1 MLAAVRA
8 DSDRADSAA
17 DAPGAVPMPAGP
29 DTVPLDGPRELNA
42 TAPPAP
48 ASAEPGPRAPL
59 PQRTRGSSGLVPG
72 KPNRPVS
79 GRTADAPD
87 PDAIT
92 ESLSAILDAAEPEPP
107 EPDPAAGPEVRT
119 PVPPAASDPQP
130 EPAAAPSQQ
139 PPARQAPPEP
149 VPPEHVSLRP
159 APLKPARRPARAP
172 TAKPARKPGH
182 PAGAGLPRGPGR
194 PRVGRRARIT
204 AAAAAVL
211 AIVAIG
217 SLIHVL
223 LVRSQ
228 TPVALSGSS
237 GEHHAVTRDQA
248 AAWLAAQMSRATS
261 MSCDHVMC
269 AVLRAHKVPAA
280 DLDVLRPGGD
290 PVLPLAPG
298 GSARPAVIVA
308 TAAVRGQ
315 LGSRLS
321 SVYAPVVI
329 ARFGSGPDRI
339 EVRAIATQGAPAFR
353 AMARTDLLQRRE
365 SGAELLQTDRIVV
378 TADSARGEL
387 ARGQVDARLL
397 VIITGLAAQ
406 QPLEIMAFGDRSP
419 GAGLDQSPLRSAEL
433 APAPGSPRRL
443 GAAFARSVRA
453 FLLAQSGPFAVARAG
468 PARLPD
474 GQVGVRFQVT
484 APSPL
489 GLLGATP

>member
-1 MLAAVRA
+1 
-8 DSDRADSAA
+8 
-17 DAPGAVPMPAGP
+17 
-29 DTVPLDGPRELNA
+29 
-42 TAPPAP
+42 
-48 ASAEPGPRAPL
+48 
-59 PQRTRGSSGLVPG
+59 
-72 KPNRPVS
+72 
-79 GRTADAPD
+79 
-87 PDAIT
+87 
-92 ESLSAILDAAEPEPP
+92 
-107 EPDPAAGPEVRT
+107 
-119 PVPPAASDPQP
+119 
-130 EPAAAPSQQ
+130 
-139 PPARQAPPEP
+139 
-149 VPPEHVSLRP
+149 
-159 APLKPARRPARAP
+159 
-172 TAKPARKPGH
+172 
-182 PAGAGLPRGPGR
+182 
-194 PRVGRRARIT
+194 VGRRARLT
-204 AAAAAVL
+204 AAVAAVL

-228 TPVALSGSS
+228 TSVALSGSS
-237 GEHHAVTRDQA
+237 GDHRAVTRDQA
-248 AAWLAAQMSRATS
+248 ASWLAAQVSRGTS

-290 PVLPLAPG
+290 PVPPLAPG

-339 EVRAIATQGAPAFR
+339 EVRAIAMQGAPAFR
-353 AMARTDLLQRRE
+353 AMARADLLQRRE

-378 TADSARGEL
+378 TAVSARGEL

-397 VIITGLAAQ
+397 VIIVDLAAQ
-406 QPLEIMAFGDRSP
+406 QPLEVMAFGDRSP

-433 APAPGSPRRL
+433 APAPGSPRRV
-443 GAAFARSVRA
+443 GAAFARSVHA
-453 FLLAQSGPFAVARAG
+453 FLIAQSGPFAVAHAA

-489 GLLGATP
+489 GLLGGTP